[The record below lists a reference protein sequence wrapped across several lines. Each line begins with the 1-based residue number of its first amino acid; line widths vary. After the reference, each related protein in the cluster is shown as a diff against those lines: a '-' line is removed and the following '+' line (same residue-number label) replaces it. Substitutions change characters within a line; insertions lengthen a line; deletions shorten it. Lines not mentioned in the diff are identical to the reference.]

1 MNDDDVIERLR
12 GIEREVPLSPRAQ
25 AHVLDRMLDAYRV
38 EQPAAADQREVD
50 HLADLGDGAGVSIAD
65 RHASGARRTVV
76 MARAAL
82 ILFVAAGM
90 IGLVLA
96 TRGGTEAPPA
106 VSDGALPPVGTTI
119 PPAAAPESDA
129 LREVLGF
136 RPFSTYDYV
145 DEQVNGDIVS
155 SYPMTIRVGELA
167 DTGMA
172 SVRRLVVGATGDD
185 RIAVDVAPSGVGA
198 VVVPAEFVDPTSFGG
213 ACTGGG
219 ISLSRTAAGAVSAAT
234 CGGVEDVELDV
245 SSTLGATER
254 LDLDTGVAVDAVP
267 LSITIQPADASSART
282 VTLWFSGD
290 GVVRWSFPTPGGTA
304 DYDISPESADRLG

>member
-50 HLADLGDGAGVSIAD
+50 HLADLGDGAGASIAD

-96 TRGGTEAPPA
+96 ARGGTEAPPA
-106 VSDGALPPVGTTI
+106 VSDGALPPVGTSV
-119 PPAAAPESDA
+119 PPVAAPESDA

-136 RPFSTYDYV
+136 RPFTTYNYL

-155 SYPMTIRVGELA
+155 SSPMTIRVGELT

-172 SVRRLVVGATGDD
+172 SVRRLVVGDD

-219 ISLSRTAAGAVSAAT
+219 ISLSRAAASAVSAAT

-254 LDLDTGVAVDAVP
+254 LELDTGVAVDAVP
-267 LSITIQPADASSART
+267 LSITIQPANASSART
-282 VTLWFSGD
+282 VTLWFSDD
-290 GVVRWSFPTPGGTA
+290 GAVRWSFPTPGGTA